1 MVLLGL
7 EDLVVLLVLGED
19 LSLFSAS
26 EDEDWWVLGECFF
39 VIFVILDLKGVTLV
53 VVLVLGYFQL
63 VLTVDLRLVDLVFL
77 LVLFLVLGGLNIV
90 VFVRWCS

>member
-1 MVLLGL
+1 M
-7 EDLVVLLVLGED
+7 
-19 LSLFSAS
+19 
-26 EDEDWWVLGECFF
+26 LGECFF